1 MSTLL
6 EEKEKEEEDEEEEE
20 SDEEEGGCYDATAL
34 CAWTGTAQRL
44 HCTI

>member
-6 EEKEKEEEDEEEEE
+6 EEKEEE
-20 SDEEEGGCYDATAL
+20 SDEEEEEEEVDCYDATAL
-34 CAWTGTAQRL
+34 CAWTGTGQRL

>member
-6 EEKEKEEEDEEEEE
+6 EEKEEEEDGEEEEE
-20 SDEEEGGCYDATAL
+20 GDCYDATAL